1 MTEIYSFHFCFRI
14 LLFYFHLKKYED
26 FFGLLNFWP
35 SLVIWFTLKKKK
47 KFYIFSDC
55 FFEKIWRHV
64 EICVYRFAYI
74 NIFYFV
80 GYLIGIEVKYNQ

>member
-35 SLVIWFTLKKKK
+35 SLVIWFTLKKNTNFIFFQTVFLK
-47 KFYIFSDC
+47 KFGDTL
-55 FFEKIWRHV
+55 K
-64 EICVYRFAYI
+64 
-74 NIFYFV
+74 FV
-80 GYLIGIEVKYNQ
+80 SI